1 MRVEVDGVV
10 LPDEPVVP
18 PGLDVGDLERVADG
32 LHVARRDAAR
42 RPEQRRQT
50 RLQRFAHWNSRMNE
64 M

>member
-1 MRVEVDGVV
+1 
-10 LPDEPVVP
+10 
-18 PGLDVGDLERVADG
+18 